1 MRRSGARG
9 HRADFQRNQRG
20 GPRRRLANAPAAR
33 ADLPPLQQHPVSNQR
48 DLYPQGVWGVGGT
61 VPRPGERRKEG
72 KREKK
77 DGEKRPEHLVH
88 PSLCRLPAGDSQR
101 EWGMCARLC
110 QDFMSYT

>member
-20 GPRRRLANAPAAR
+20 GPRRRLANTSAAR
-33 ADLPPLQQHPVSNQR
+33 ADLPPSPAAPCFHHR
-48 DLYPQGVWGVGGT
+48 DLYPEGMGWGGRNSAT
-61 VPRPGERRKEG
+61 ARRETERGE
-72 KREKK
+72 KRKK

-88 PSLCRLPAGDSQR
+88 PGLCRLPAGDSQR